1 MDNFKRTISCSYK
14 NSLKLFQDNKIQLI
28 LEKIKLEEKPE
39 YKKFLHSYFNDP
51 SKYFVKKFKDNP
63 VIVGK
68 KYNKNTSFQIKF
80 DVRTSPKRKLKKNFV
95 NKTIVEHKKNSS
107 SDKSSEE
114 KNNNGDLQKDNNLK
128 PGQRYV
134 DDLEINEIFTN
145 FKNTQKAN
153 KNKITNNIKIN
164 DIRKFRAENME
175 KSKTIKSR
183 LLMRKKTIKL
193 LKGLSPFDLN
203 NNDSKNINNIKTV
216 TEGNISNNGSI
227 NNSIKKTS
235 NKKLLD
241 SINKKDSDDSFP
253 NINSNKTISN
263 NNNNLFKVYKNNA
276 NNLTDKN
283 SIFFFNES
291 STPKSNRKIIV
302 DKRNMSKTMKMNENP
317 INTYYNFNKLYQTLN
332 ENNKI
337 DIIKKQIQYLS
348 TEKKIYKK
356 ELANKL
362 ASQEKTF
369 INNINSRNKMKQISL
384 YMSNKLKIPNEKL
397 LMNRTEYFRINKDLK
412 SRLSKQMEFEY
423 IEGVFNWE
431 KDLKNFDPKNKYE
444 EIIRDPKFKIKNY
457 PNDAFY
463 SLNNEYLAKRLSKKH
478 LKKFV
483 NTNDNIKYNINGLF
497 IQGKNLLELEQ
508 EINKG
513 IKGKKILN
521 NYEEVLP
528 YSSLKEDIYANH
540 FHI

>member
-175 KSKTIKSR
+175 
-183 LLMRKKTIKL
+183 M
-193 LKGLSPFDLN
+193 
-203 NNDSKNINNIKTV
+203 
-216 TEGNISNNGSI
+216 
-227 NNSIKKTS
+227 
-235 NKKLLD
+235 
-241 SINKKDSDDSFP
+241 
-253 NINSNKTISN
+253 
-263 NNNNLFKVYKNNA
+263 
-276 NNLTDKN
+276 
-283 SIFFFNES
+283 
-291 STPKSNRKIIV
+291 KIMI
-302 DKRNMSKTMKMNENP
+302 
-317 INTYYNFNKLYQTLN
+317 
-332 ENNKI
+332 
-337 DIIKKQIQYLS
+337 
-348 TEKKIYKK
+348 
-356 ELANKL
+356 
-362 ASQEKTF
+362 
-369 INNINSRNKMKQISL
+369 
-384 YMSNKLKIPNEKL
+384 
-397 LMNRTEYFRINKDLK
+397 
-412 SRLSKQMEFEY
+412 
-423 IEGVFNWE
+423 
-431 KDLKNFDPKNKYE
+431 
-444 EIIRDPKFKIKNY
+444 
-457 PNDAFY
+457 
-463 SLNNEYLAKRLSKKH
+463 
-478 LKKFV
+478 
-483 NTNDNIKYNINGLF
+483 
-497 IQGKNLLELEQ
+497 
-508 EINKG
+508 
-513 IKGKKILN
+513 
-521 NYEEVLP
+521 
-528 YSSLKEDIYANH
+528 
-540 FHI
+540 

>member
-1 MDNFKRTISCSYK
+1 MDNFKRAISCNYK
-14 NSLKLFQDNKIQLI
+14 NTVKLFSDNKTQLI

-39 YKKFLHSYFNDP
+39 YKNFLLSYFNDP

-68 KYNKNTSFQIKF
+68 KYNKNTSFKIKF
-80 DVRTSPKRKLKKNFV
+80 DMKGSPKRKHK
-95 NKTIVEHKKNSS
+95 KTIINKSIIDHKKNSS
-107 SDKSSEE
+107 SDNSSGE
-114 KNNNGDLQKDNNLK
+114 KNNGGDIQKESNNLK

-153 KNKITNNIKIN
+153 KNKINNNIKVN

-193 LKGLSPFDLN
+193 LKGLNPLDTNSNDIKNNINLISPTEPNVSN
-203 NNDSKNINNIKTV
+203 NN
-216 TEGNISNNGSI
+216 SN

-235 NKKLLD
+235 TKKLID
-241 SINKKDSDDSFP
+241 SLKKKDSDDSSFP
-253 NINSNKTISN
+253 NIQSNKNITN
-263 NNNNLFKVYKNNA
+263 NINLLKIYQNNCNDKNNT
-276 NNLTDKN
+276 L
-283 SIFFFNES
+283 ILNES
-291 STPKSNRKIIV
+291 MTPKSNNKVNNKKKYLAKSVKI
-302 DKRNMSKTMKMNENP
+302 RPYNP
-317 INTYYNFNKLYQTLN
+317 INTYYNFNKLYETLN

-337 DIIKKQIQYLS
+337 DIFKKQIQYLT
-348 TEKKIYKK
+348 TEKKVYRKA
-356 ELANKL
+356 LANTL
-362 ASQEKTF
+362 VSQEKTF
-369 INNINSRNKMKQISL
+369 INNINSRNKIKQISL
-384 YMSNKLKIPNEKL
+384 YMSNKLKIPDDKL
-397 LMNRTEYFRINKDLK
+397 LMNRTEYFRINNDLK

-423 IEGVFNWE
+423 LEDVFNWE
-431 KDLKNFDPKNKYE
+431 KDLKNFNPKNKYE
-444 EIIRDPKFKIKNY
+444 EIIRDPKFKITNY
-457 PNDAFY
+457 PNDTFY
-463 SLNNEYLAKRLSKKH
+463 SLNNEYLAKRLSKKQ

-497 IQGKNLLELEQ
+497 IQGKNLLELEH
-508 EINKG
+508 EIIKG

-528 YSSLKEDIYANH
+528 YSSLKDDIYANH

>member
-153 KNKITNNIKIN
+153 KNKITN
-164 DIRKFRAENME
+164 
-175 KSKTIKSR
+175 
-183 LLMRKKTIKL
+183 
-193 LKGLSPFDLN
+193 
-203 NNDSKNINNIKTV
+203 IKTV

-302 DKRNMSKTMKMNENP
+302 DKRNMSKTMKMNANP